1 MQPYKILKHLFFLC
15 NLPNDDIMKVN
26 EGSIV
31 RPQQIN
37 WIPNHSTGPAAIR
50 AGVHEA
56 LLFWENLKHLQLG
69 HSVAEKG
76 LIAKWQGPM
85 WREEVNQL

>member
-1 MQPYKILKHLFFLC
+1 
-15 NLPNDDIMKVN
+15 MKVN

-31 RPQQIN
+31 RPPQIN
-37 WIPNHSTGPAAIR
+37 RIPHHSTGPAAIR

-56 LLFWENLKHLQLG
+56 LLFWEKLKHLLLC

-76 LIAKWQGPM
+76 LIASLQVLM
-85 WREEVNQL
+85 